1 MNGFCGIAF
10 WAFVS
15 VGHRTDLSLHTVDIR
30 LNRSAYLAVRRREK
44 RAASAPRLG
53 GGATVL
59 DNTVNCTHCVEWHS
73 FRVWGFEVK
82 RPDGGKTGVKPR

>member
-1 MNGFCGIAF
+1 MDSAESLFGLLSPLVIGPTLAYIPSTSGSTGARTSP
-10 WAFVS
+10 S
-15 VGHRTDLSLHTVDIR
+15 VAEKNEQR
-30 LNRSAYLAVRRREK
+30 LL
-44 RAASAPRLG
+44 PDWG